1 MNKRYL
7 VVGRRAKACPVR
19 VEILEDRYAPAG
31 FPISTLLPAPDSV
44 TPVQALARPAT
55 GPVLDV
61 VSQGAGQVLNR
72 VSQSTGPTLAPVS
85 QGTGSAFELIPAQVG
100 GSLPAGGAA
109 LGPGAGVVA
118 WGRDTG
124 GPVTSPGQ
132 LAGEHRLMAG
142 PERGTQKE
150 NALADVGAA
159 SQALSLGL
167 PGPGGVAGTAMR
179 QGSVFAWRDAFS
191 AERETSIEARGETEK
206 TRGGSG
212 VAGEDGVARAAGC
225 ASAEAGA
232 EEPAGPATGT
242 REQDRLLP
250 PIAPL
255 SLNDVFGPASGVI
268 DEFLP
273 FDPSAWMQA
282 TGQFFA
288 GVADL
293 AKEGSSLAPWLT
305 VLALLGSAYELA
317 RRDLRRLQAQQVVDP
332 TQLPDLSGLLPPGE
346 P

>member
-1 MNKRYL
+1 MNRRHL
-7 VVGRRAKACPVR
+7 AVGRRAQACPVR

-31 FPISTLLPAPDSV
+31 FPSSTLLPAPDSV
-44 TPVQALARPAT
+44 TPVQDLTRPASR
-55 GPVLDV
+55 PVLDV

-72 VSQSTGPTLAPVS
+72 VSQGTGPTLAPVS
-85 QGTGSAFELIPAQVG
+85 QGTASAFEPIPAQVG

-118 WGRDTG
+118 WGGAGVRDTG
-124 GPVTSPGQ
+124 GQVTSPGQ
-132 LAGEHRLMAG
+132 LAGEHRIMTG
-142 PERGTQKE
+142 PESGTQKE

-159 SQALSLGL
+159 GQALSLGL
-167 PGPGGVAGTAMR
+167 PGPGGVAGSAMR
-179 QGSVFAWRDAFS
+179 QGSVFARRDAFS
-191 AERETSIEARGETEK
+191 AERETSIGARGETEK
-206 TRGGSG
+206 TGGESG
-212 VAGEDGVARAAGC
+212 AAGG
-225 ASAEAGA
+225 ASAEASA

-242 REQDRLLP
+242 REQGRLLP

-255 SLNDVFGPASGVI
+255 NLNDLLGPASGVI

-273 FDPSAWMQA
+273 FDPAAWVQA
-282 TGQFFA
+282 TEQFFA

-293 AKEGSSLAPWLT
+293 AKEGSGLAPWLT